1 MLTEINQET
10 EKFGEKMKNSSVLLK
25 RIAITSLLFVGVMAG
40 NQFIAVAADGP
51 QTSSISSM
59 SIKEGAC
66 WNAGYTANIA
76 GSFPVAVTGVVVN
89 GVNLAST
96 DWTQT
101 ASNIAVNIPGSSAS
115 SFTVQVLNGQTPLL
129 ATQSFSCVGSFIVVS
144 GPTTETESGGL
155 LPDTGSNNYNYL
167 VAGIGLA
174 LLGSS
179 GLLRRKLIQE

>member
-1 MLTEINQET
+1 M
-10 EKFGEKMKNSSVLLK
+10 EKKMKISSVLRK
-25 RIAITSLLFVGVMAG
+25 RIAITSLLFVGIMAG
-40 NQFIAVAADGP
+40 NQFVAVAADGP

-76 GSFPVAVTGVVVN
+76 GSFPEVVTGVVIN

-101 ASNIAVNIPGSSAS
+101 TSNIAVQIPASSAQT
-115 SFTVQVLNGQTPLL
+115 FTVQVVNGQTPLL
-129 ATQSFSCVGSFIVVS
+129 ATQSFECVGSFIVVT
-144 GPTTETESGGL
+144 GPTTETEDGGL

-174 LLGSS
+174 LFGSIS
-179 GLLRRKLIQE
+179 LLRRKLIQE